1 MADPTPTP
9 TPTPAPKAKRQRST
23 INRKHL
29 NEIAN
34 SRAVAK
40 AAADPANAAALAV
53 VEFDPT
59 LPAQITTLAD
69 TTEASIGKLT
79 GTRAVKTEMTAQET
93 AARDALIAVIAPIQT
108 AARRKFTGDLEQLR
122 HAYFIGEG
130 LPEDTLGGSSNRR
143 RCHSRPAGGH
153 AAAGCLARRQGRAN
167 HGAVQRRHAICDEH
181 HRARRPAKPKC
192 RRAPNNC
199 CEHWHAGRLA
209 ASSATGRRTS
219 VAVTQSRRGQHPQII
234 PVAHRPAD
242 AGMILRTLYDL

>member
-53 VEFDPT
+53 VEFDAT

-69 TTEASIGKLT
+69 ATEASIGKLT

-93 AARDALIAVIAPIQT
+93 AARDALIAVIAPIQA
-108 AARRKFTGDLEQLR
+108 AARRKFTGDLEQMR

-130 LPEDTLGGSSNRR
+130 LPEDTLGEVQTAAVAIRDRLVGTPPQDVLPGIKAAQITALSN
-143 RCHSRPAGGH
+143 
-153 AAAGCLARRQGRAN
+153 
-167 HGAVQRRHAICDEH
+167 
-181 HRARRPAKPKC
+181 
-192 RRAPNNC
+192 
-199 CEHWHAGRLA
+199 
-209 ASSATGRRTS
+209 
-219 VAVTQSRRGQHPQII
+219 AVTQYATNVTAPGDQQNENAGALETIVSNIGKLAGLRHQVQLAAEQAFPWRTPGVASIRKSFQLPTDRPMRG
-234 PVAHRPAD
+234 
-242 AGMILRTLYDL
+242 